1 MPEILALIG
10 LVLATVLYASLVRR
24 RSFMRFGIESM
35 SRALHASNEIALSRL
50 RTGFRPEPAAKPEK
64 KNGDWRDGITVVD
77 RRSGEDRRRWD
88 DRRRGRGRR
97 AGGDRRR
104 DGLST

>member
-1 MPEILALIG
+1 MPEILALAG
-10 LVLATVLYASLVRR
+10 LVVATVLYALLVRR
-24 RSFMRFGIESM
+24 RSFMRFGMESM

-64 KNGDWRDGITVVD
+64 KGDWRDDVTVVD

>member
-1 MPEILALIG
+1 MPEVLAITG
-10 LVLATVLYASLVRR
+10 LVIATVLYALLVRR
-24 RSFMRFGIESM
+24 RSVMRFGIESM

-50 RTGFRPEPAAKPEK
+50 RIGSRPERAERAAET
-64 KNGDWRDGITVVD
+64 GDWRDGVTLIE
-77 RRSGEDRRRWD
+77 RRSGQDRRGAT

-104 DGLST
+104 GRLSST